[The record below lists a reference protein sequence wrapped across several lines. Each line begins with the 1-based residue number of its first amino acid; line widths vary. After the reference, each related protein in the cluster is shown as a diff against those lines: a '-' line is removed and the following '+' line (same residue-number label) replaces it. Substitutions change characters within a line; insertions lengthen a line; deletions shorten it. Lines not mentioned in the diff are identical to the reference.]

1 MSEKDQAEKDQ
12 TEKDQTEKDQ
22 KEIEEMI
29 KKKAVLNPFII
40 GAIGLGVLIA
50 VKLLLKD

>member
-1 MSEKDQAEKDQ
+1 MSEIDE
-12 TEKDQTEKDQ
+12 TEKDQ

-40 GAIGLGVLIA
+40 GAIGLGLMIV
-50 VKLLLKD
+50 VSLLLKD